1 MNFNTLLV
9 IVVNGGLGAF
19 FLYALYS
26 TRQGQI
32 NYRSTDN
39 MHYKT
44 KNGKS
49 VTKVQ
54 RQPEHII
61 NSTKKPIQTP
71 TLESRIEKK
80 TVLASTDASKPLLG
94 RRIRVIDMEGIG
106 PVYSK
111 TLGENDINYIDEL
124 LKTGATRKERQ
135 ELAEKTGISSL
146 LIMDWVNMAD
156 LHRIN
161 NVAEEWSDLLEE
173 ADVNTVVELAQRIP
187 EHLHAKL
194 VEINMSKNLVRRL
207 PNLEQVDDWITQAKL
222 LPRVVEY

>member
-1 MNFNTLLV
+1 MDFNTLLV
-9 IVVNGGLGAF
+9 IVVDGGLSAF
-19 FLYALYS
+19 LLYAIY
-26 TRQGQI
+26 TTQQEQI
-32 NYRSTDN
+32 NYRPTDH
-39 MHYKT
+39 MYSKT

-54 RQPEHII
+54 RQPEPII

-71 TLESRIEKK
+71 KLEPRIEKK
-80 TVLASTDASKPLLG
+80 TVFASTDAFKPVLG

-111 TLGENDINYIDEL
+111 NLGASDINYIDEL
-124 LKTGATRKERQ
+124 LDAGATRKGRQ
-135 ELAEKTGISSL
+135 ELAETTGISSL

-161 NVAEEWSDLLEE
+161 NIGEEWSDLLEE

-187 EHLHAKL
+187 EHLFAKL
-194 VEINMSKNLVRRL
+194 VEINESKNLVRRL
-207 PNLEQVDDWITQAKL
+207 PNLEQVNDWVTQAKL